1 MHMTIAAL
9 TLFLLAEQPKTF
21 AAEAFET
28 IPPKLARIVPGRVW
42 RNASL
47 SSNEVVSLKL
57 RLSKKELKTE
67 ADVLAELPTKSRFEG
82 ASYALIGYTDE
93 NRRPALY
100 TETILVCGLSHQY
113 DIVIVEDNRSGT
125 NLLRQWVIRDL
136 SRIKPRETE

>member
-9 TLFLLAEQPKTF
+9 TLFLLAEQLKAF
-21 AAEAFET
+21 AAETFET
-28 IPPKLARIVPGRVW
+28 VPPKLARVVPGHVW
-42 RNASL
+42 RDASL

-100 TETILVCGLSHQY
+100 TETILVCGLSPQY
-113 DIVIVEDNRSGT
+113 DIVIVEDNRNGT
-125 NLLRQWVIRDL
+125 NVLRQWVIRDL
-136 SRIKPRETE
+136 SQIKPRKME